1 MKIAPVDIPNS
12 ATPAVGERKTPRE
25 PVSAVQPS
33 ATVQLSSQVALGGD
47 SGRAEFDA
55 AKVERVAQAIR
66 DGVFRVDAEVI
77 ADKLIANA
85 QELLP
90 QAQH

>member
-1 MKIAPVDIPNS
+1 MKITPVDIPSS
-12 ATPAVGERKTPRE
+12 ATAAVGERKTPRE

-33 ATVQLSSQVALGGD
+33 ATVQLSSQVALGPEP
-47 SGRAEFDA
+47 GRAEFDA

-66 DGVFRVDAEVI
+66 DGRFQVNAEAI

-90 QAQH
+90 KSAH